1 MINAQKIVKMVFVLL
16 SSAIILKNV
25 FNIYYHAMGLEE
37 ALALMEKIA
46 PGSKEPLRKYLEPE
60 QFKLYVGFL
69 NKDQSETLLDTV
81 IVHPSHQDKVI
92 GIKTLMYYPY
102 FKLVWKQRE
111 DYDDV
116 VVTKEY
122 NSIADTYNAVYESLA
137 ERFTC
142 TQVKE
147 KGKYTRK
154 VIFSDRR
161 LAFIIDL
168 INGKPIVTSKVGL
181 HNKRSDPYDI
191 NECIKESKEVRFN
204 FRGITITVM
213 DFVMHH
219 YLIPYYKLLAIFNLV
234 PQIRIRYDQGTT

>member
-1 MINAQKIVKMVFVLL
+1 
-16 SSAIILKNV
+16 
-25 FNIYYHAMGLEE
+25 MGLEE

-46 PGSKEPLRKYLEPE
+46 PGSTEPLRKYLEPE

-69 NKDQSETLLDTV
+69 SKDQSETLLDTV
-81 IVHPSHQDKVI
+81 IVHPEHASMVI

-102 FKLVWKQRE
+102 FKLVWQQRQ

-116 VVTKEY
+116 VITKEY
-122 NSIADTYNAVYESLA
+122 NSIVDTYDAVYESLA

-142 TQVKE
+142 TKVKE

-168 INGKPIVTSKVGL
+168 INGKPEVTSKVGL

-191 NECIKESKEVRFN
+191 NECIKDSKEVKFN
-204 FRGITITVM
+204 FRGIKITVM

-219 YLIPYYKLLAIFNLV
+219 YFIPYYKLLAIFGLV
-234 PQIRIRYDQGTT
+234 PQTKIRYDQAIT